1 MKSLK
6 LTTALLTVAAVL
18 LGTASVVSAAGS
30 SNCQAIYGGGEVCP
44 TDVKF
49 TIDKKVQKP
58 TKGGGYVDNL
68 SVNDEKFAPTQNVSF
83 EITLQNTGSK
93 DVALQVTDIL
103 PSYLTYVSG
112 GTYDSN
118 SKQVK
123 NEVALKVGE
132 TKKLTIVAKVVE
144 SSNLPENQSIVCI
157 TNVAKAADNA
167 GTTAEDNA
175 QLCIEKG
182 KTTTPE
188 VQPQVPAKSIPS
200 TGPEALALFLLP
212 PVGAAG
218 LYLRR
223 KAGL

>member
-6 LTTALLTVAAVL
+6 LTTALLTAAAVL
-18 LGTASVVSAAGS
+18 FGTATLVSAAGS

-49 TIDKKVQKP
+49 TIDKKVQKG
-58 TKGGGYVDNL
+58 TKGGEFVDNL
-68 SVNDEKFAPTQNVSF
+68 SVNDEKFAPTQNVTF
-83 EITLQNTGSK
+83 EITLKNTGSK
-93 DVALQVTDIL
+93 DVTLNVIDTL
-103 PSYLTYVSG
+103 PSYLSYVSG
-112 GTYDSN
+112 GTFDSN
-118 SKQVK
+118 NKQVK
-123 NEVALKVGE
+123 NEITLKVGE
-132 TKKLTIVAKVVE
+132 TKKVTIVAKVVDA
-144 SSNLPENQSIVCI
+144 SSLPENQSIVCV
-157 TNVAKAADNA
+157 TNVAKASDNS

-182 KTTTPE
+182 KTTPV
-188 VQPQVPAKSIPS
+188 VQPTVPAKKIPE
-200 TGPEALALFLLP
+200 TGPEALALLLLP